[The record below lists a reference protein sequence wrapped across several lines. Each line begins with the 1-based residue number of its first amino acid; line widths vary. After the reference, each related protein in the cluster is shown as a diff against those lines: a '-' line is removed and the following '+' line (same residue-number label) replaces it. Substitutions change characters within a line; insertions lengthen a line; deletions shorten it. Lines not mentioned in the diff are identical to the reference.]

1 METLYEALDA
11 AATLSPSLALRECAP
26 LLPLLA
32 QPLTHQICHL
42 RRHAGGCAPRPHRVA
57 EGDGWSLELF
67 CWPRGARTPIHD
79 HTSWGIYACIAGELR
94 EDRYVRLD
102 DGSSDGVASLR
113 HEWTRVWQPEQQSIL
128 LPYDGGIHC
137 VRNAG
142 LTTAVS
148 LHLYGPRITAI
159 DGRDYDPRKQ
169 YVCDR
174 ALAA

>member
-11 AATLSPSLALRECAP
+11 AALLDPALALRECAP

-32 QPLTHQICHL
+32 GPLEHQLCHL
-42 RRHAGGCAPRPHRVA
+42 RKHAIGPAPLPHTVA
-57 EGDGWSLELF
+57 QHNGWTLELF
-67 CWPRGARTPIHD
+67 CWPRGATTPIHD
-79 HTSWGIYACIAGELR
+79 HTSWGIYACVAGELR
-94 EDRYVRLD
+94 EDRYLRLD
-102 DGSSDGVASLR
+102 DGLLEGVASLR
-113 HEWTRVWQPEQQSIL
+113 HEWTRVWQPEQQSTL
-128 LPYDGGIHC
+128 LPYDGGIHR

-148 LHLYGPRITAI
+148 LHLYGPRISAV